1 MSVGINKF
9 LSPAE
14 LSRLNRLTLQSR
26 YVVEG
31 SLAGRHRSPFRGA
44 SSEFADHRAYIAG
57 DDPKRLDWKV
67 LGRTDRYYIRRYE
80 DETNLRV
87 YLVVDRSASM
97 DYGSGTVTKFEYAVR
112 LAAALGYV
120 VIRTRDSAGLYL
132 FSEKLNTAIG
142 ARNSFAHLSNML
154 ATLDRARPSKK
165 TRTAMALHRIADDIQ
180 RRALIVLMSDLLDDP
195 DEIALA
201 LAHFRRQHHDV
212 IVFHVLDD
220 AELEL
225 PFPRGAEFE
234 DLETGEKIGADPRSM
249 RDEYRKAFGD
259 FIEKHRQACAQLR
272 VDYRLVNTKRDLDLF
287 VRAYLEERKRISR

>member
-1 MSVGINKF
+1 MPVSINKF
-9 LSPAE
+9 LNPQE
-14 LSRLNRLTLQSR
+14 LARLNRLTLQSR

-44 SSEFADHRAYIAG
+44 SSEFADHRAYIPG

-67 LGRTDRYYIRRYE
+67 YGRTDRYYVRRYE

-97 DYGSGTVTKFEYAVR
+97 DYGSRGVTKFEYAVR

-120 VIRTRDSAGLYL
+120 VIRTRDSAGLYMFAEDL
-132 FSEKLNTAIG
+132 DVAVG
-142 ARNSFAHLSNML
+142 ARNSFSHFSNIL
-154 ATLDRARPSKK
+154 ATLDESRPAAK
-165 TRTAMALHRIADDIQ
+165 TRTAPALHRIAEDIQ

-212 IVFHVLDD
+212 IVFHVLDE
-220 AELEL
+220 AEIEL

-234 DLETGEKIGADPRSM
+234 DLETGERLGADPRSM
-249 RDEYRKAFGD
+249 REEYRKAFGE
-259 FIEKHRQACAQLR
+259 FIDRHRQVCAQLR
-272 VDYRLVNTKRDLDLF
+272 IDYRLVNTKHDLDLF
-287 VRAYLEERKRISR
+287 VRAYLEERKRFSK